1 MRIITGKAKGIRLET
16 LEGENTRPT
25 SERIKEAVFSAIQ
38 FDIEGCRVLDLF
50 AGSGQMG
57 LEAISRGAQSCMFI
71 DSSREAMEIVKKNA
85 TKTKFFDVCRFL
97 VSDYRNYLRKI
108 GGKDAFDLIFI
119 DPPYADNSVGDA
131 LERIIKEDLAKP
143 RCIFVCESGSDN
155 IFEGKEYLAEYFEVK
170 KSAAY
175 GRVYI
180 NILVLR
186 DKESE

>member
-1 MRIITGKAKGIRLET
+1 MRIITGIAKGVRLET

-25 SERIKEAVFSAIQ
+25 SERIKEAIFSAIQ

-57 LEAISRGAQSCMFI
+57 LEAMSRGAQSCMFI

-85 TKTKFFDVCRFL
+85 TKTKFFDECRFL
-97 VSDYRNYLRKI
+97 VSDYRNYLRKS
-108 GGKDAFDLIFI
+108 KDSFDLVFI

-143 RCIFVCESGSDN
+143 RCIFVCESGNDS
-155 IFEGKEYLAEYFEVK
+155 IFEGKEYLSEYFEVK

-186 DKESE
+186 DKESEL